1 MSRNL
6 RKILE
11 LNKSKRDRELIISDE
26 NIGGLS
32 EIPEI
37 FSLSHLSRLNL
48 SHNHLEE
55 LDPNIYSLASLEY
68 LNVFNNNLEELP
80 GELKDMPKLR
90 ELNAGLN
97 RLVQLPRGFGIC
109 PALQVLD
116 LTYNNLTTASFPGN
130 FKYLSGTLRALY
142 LGDNE
147 LVSVPLE
154 IGLFSKLEVLVLR
167 DNNIRDVPVDIG
179 RLPKLRE
186 LHLNGN
192 QIHLLP
198 PDLGLLDFSDT
209 GKSFFRVFDNPLVDP
224 LREQHEAMK
233 NNTDLFIK
241 YLKSSQYLEVYTL
254 YTIGVKKGSFPP
266 NIKRDRAG
274 KKSRK
279 TPKFK
284 PVETSPPVASETT
297 AEPDDNNNTP
307 NQ

>member
-6 RKILE
+6 RKIIE
-11 LNKSKRDRELIISDE
+11 SNKSKRDRELIISDE
-26 NIGGLS
+26 NIGLLS
-32 EIPEI
+32 EVPEI
-37 FSLSHLSRLNL
+37 FSLSHLTRLNL
-48 SHNHLEE
+48 SHNRLEE

-80 GELKDMPKLR
+80 GELREMPKLR

-97 RLVQLPRGFGIC
+97 RLIQLPRGFGSC
-109 PALQVLD
+109 PSLQVLD
-116 LTYNNLTTASFPGN
+116 LTYNNLTNASFPGN
-130 FKYLSGTLRALY
+130 FKYLSGTLRALF

-154 IGLFSKLEVLVLR
+154 IALFSKLEVLVLR
-167 DNNIRDVPVDIG
+167 DNNIRDIPVDIG
-179 RLPKLRE
+179 RLPKLKE

-198 PDLGLLDFSDT
+198 PDLGLLDFSDA

-224 LREQHEAMK
+224 LREQCDAMK
-233 NNTDLFIK
+233 SNVDFFIK
-241 YLKSSQYLEVYTL
+241 YLKSPQYLEVYTL
-254 YTIGVKKGSFPP
+254 YTIGGKKGCFPP
-266 NIKRDRAG
+266 DIKRDRSG

-284 PVETSPPVASETT
+284 PLETSPPVASETT
-297 AEPDDNNNTP
+297 AAEPDDDNNP
-307 NQ
+307 SD

>member
-11 LNKSKRDRELIISDE
+11 SNKSKKDRELIISDE
-26 NIGGLS
+26 NIGSLS
-32 EIPEI
+32 EIPEL
-37 FSLSHLSRLNL
+37 FSLSHLTRLNL
-48 SHNHLEE
+48 SHNRLEE
-55 LDPNIYSLASLEY
+55 LDPNIYCLASLEY

-80 GELKDMPKLR
+80 GELREMPKLR

-97 RLVQLPRGFGIC
+97 RLVQLPRGFGSC

-116 LTYNNLTTASFPGN
+116 LTYNNLTNASFPGN
-130 FKYLSGTLRALY
+130 FKYLSGTLRALF

-147 LVSVPLE
+147 LVSIPLE
-154 IGLFSKLEVLVLR
+154 IGIFSKLEVLVLR
-167 DNNIRDVPVDIG
+167 DNNIRDVPVDLG

-198 PDLGLLDFSDT
+198 PDLGLLDFSDP

-224 LREQHEAMK
+224 LREQYEAMK

-241 YLKSSQYLEVYTL
+241 YLKSSQYLEVYTM
-254 YTIGVKKGSFPP
+254 YTIGAKKGCFPQE
-266 NIKRDRAG
+266 IKRDRAS

-284 PVETSPPVASETT
+284 PIEPSPPVPSETAT
-297 AEPDDNNNTP
+297 ETEETQNP
-307 NQ
+307 